1 MFAASIGICNISKDP
16 CGMFD
21 EPICTTLD
29 DLEEDLGSVLNDS
42 ARVEIVKAVI
52 ASVEEN
58 LLKGVSTDYL
68 SKLWYIYEAL
78 AEGVIDQNT
87 Q

>member
-1 MFAASIGICNISKDP
+1 MINNLDRYFSNALNLKGEASKFAASIGSCNISKDP

-42 ARVEIVKAVI
+42 AQVDIVKAVI
-52 ASVEEN
+52 ASVE
-58 LLKGVSTDYL
+58 
-68 SKLWYIYEAL
+68 
-78 AEGVIDQNT
+78 
-87 Q
+87 